1 MLPLLMLHGWPG
13 SPREFY
19 EIIPLLTTPQKDN
32 DFVFEV
38 IAPSLPGYGF
48 SQATVRPGLGAID
61 AGLIFKN
68 LMVRLGFNKFYV
80 QGGDWG
86 ALIVRYMGSFFPEH
100 ILGLHSNMC
109 MVNTPAVN
117 LKTILGS
124 LYPSLIVDKKHES
137 KMYPL
142 SKFFSTLMLEFG
154 YMHIQATKP
163 DTLGKTWISTYFTKT
178 EPVAF

>member
-1 MLPLLMLHGWPG
+1 M
-13 SPREFY
+13 
-19 EIIPLLTTPQKDN
+19 LTTPQKDN

-48 SQATVRPGLGAID
+48 SQGAVRPGLAASD

-68 LMVRLGFNKFYV
+68 LMVRLGFNKFYI

-86 ALIVRYMGSFFPEH
+86 ALIVRYMGIFFPGH
-100 ILGLHSNMC
+100 ILGVHSNMC
-109 MVNTPAVN
+109 IVNTPAAN
-117 LKTILGS
+117 LKTVLGS
-124 LYPSLIVDKKHES
+124 FYPSLIVDKKHES

-163 DTLGKTWISTYFTKT
+163 DTLGKTWIGIILHIR
-178 EPVAF
+178 EPISF